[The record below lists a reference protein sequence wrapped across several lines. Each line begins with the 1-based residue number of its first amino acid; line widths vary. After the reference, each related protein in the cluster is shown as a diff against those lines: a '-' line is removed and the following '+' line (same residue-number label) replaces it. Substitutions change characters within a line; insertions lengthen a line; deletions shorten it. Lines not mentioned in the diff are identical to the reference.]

1 MNFDT
6 TPEPHID
13 LRDPDAFEQAY
24 REHRSRA
31 FAAALG
37 VLRDP
42 AAAEDVVQ
50 DVFAQLWNRP
60 RSFDASRGRLRSYVT
75 LLARNRAIDRWR
87 SGSARDAAVERLAGR
102 ISPDAYLE
110 PSAAEQA
117 ISRERTAEVISIIDR
132 LPAPQREAVLL
143 AYGQDLTAREI
154 GEAVGI
160 PLGTA
165 KSRVRRGLE
174 RMRETV
180 EEVA

>member
-1 MNFDT
+1 MNLDT
-6 TPEPHID
+6 TSEPTYD
-13 LRDPDAFEQAY
+13 LRDPDDFERAY
-24 REHRSRA
+24 RDHRSRA
-31 FAAALG
+31 YAAALG

-60 RSFDASRGRLRSYVT
+60 RTFDASRGRLRSYVT

-87 SGSARDAAVERLAGR
+87 SGTARDAAVDRLAGR
-102 ISPDAYLE
+102 IGRDMPVA
-110 PSAAEQA
+110 PSAAERA
-117 ISRERTAEVISIIDR
+117 ISREESAEVISIIDR
-132 LPAPQREAVLL
+132 LPAPQREAILL

-174 RMRETV
+174 RLRETV
-180 EEVA
+180 DEVA